1 MFVLVLL
8 HIIIIF
14 ISLNVQVI
22 CIHDLSSIYHVPLA
36 MESHNII
43 EYLKNRLQLNI
54 PSPRPNRILQ
64 QWRQLARRVDTVT
77 CELRIALVG
86 KYTKLEDSYAS
97 VIKSLQHAAIQAGY
111 KLVTKFIEACHL
123 ERQTKIKDQVQ
134 YHEAW
139 QEICKSDGVI
149 VPGGFGSRGMEG
161 KIRACQWC
169 RENKKPFLGICLGFQ
184 AAAIE
189 FSRNVLNLKNANSK
203 EIDPLTPHPVVVEML
218 EFTPEN
224 MGGTMRLGSKK
235 TIFRPKDTSKIRKLY
250 GQPDAVFERHRHRY
264 EINKEY
270 VAQLEAAG
278 MKFVGVDE
286 QNERMEIME
295 LDDHPY
301 YVGVQ
306 FHPEYLS
313 RPLTPSPPFLG
324 LILAAKNRLNSYLS
338 HDCRYS
344 PRELS
349 DSSSLEDF
357 QTNGDDHSTTSTN
370 NSTFKGFPIIN
381 PKGLEILD
389 SSTEDLT
396 ANMENIKC

>member
-1 MFVLVLL
+1 
-8 HIIIIF
+8 
-14 ISLNVQVI
+14 
-22 CIHDLSSIYHVPLA
+22 

-43 EYLKNRLQLNI
+43 KYLQKRLQLDI
-54 PSPRPNRILQ
+54 PSPRPNNILQ
-64 QWRQLARRVDTVT
+64 QWRNLARRVDTVT
-77 CELRIALVG
+77 CELQIALVG

-111 KLVTKFIEACHL
+111 KLKVKFIEACHL
-123 ERQTKIKDQVQ
+123 EKQSKIKDQVQ

-139 QEICKSDGVI
+139 QEICKSDGII

-169 RENKKPFLGICLGFQ
+169 RENRKPFLGICLGFQ

-189 FSRNVLNLKNANSK
+189 FSRNVLGLKNANSK
-203 EIDPLTPHPVVVEML
+203 EIDPLIEHPIVVEML
-218 EFTPEN
+218 EYNPEN

-235 TIFRPKDTSKIRKLY
+235 TVFKANDQSKIRKLY

-264 EINKEY
+264 EINKDY
-270 VAQLEAAG
+270 VARLEEAG

-286 QNERMEIME
+286 KNERMEIME

-313 RPLTPSPPFLG
+313 RPLQPSPPFLG
-324 LILAAKNRLNSYLS
+324 LILAAKNRLSAYLNN
-338 HDCRYS
+338 DCRYS
-344 PRELS
+344 PRDQS
-349 DSSSLEDF
+349 DSSSMEDLRAA
-357 QTNGDDHSTTSTN
+357 TDNLSMSTSDRSGHLN
-370 NSTFKGFPIIN
+370 GFPPLNRNGIHN
-381 PKGLEILD
+381 KYVD
-389 SSTEDLT
+389 TSDEDLMVEGKQPKT
-396 ANMENIKC
+396 D

>member
-1 MFVLVLL
+1 MF
-8 HIIIIF
+8 HNYYCIF
-14 ISLNVQVI
+14 QVI

-43 EYLKNRLQLNI
+43 KYLQTRLQLNI
-54 PSPRPNRILQ
+54 PSPRPNNILQ
-64 QWRQLARRVDTVT
+64 QWRNLARRVDTVT
-77 CELRIALVG
+77 IELQIALVG

-111 KLVTKFIEACHL
+111 KLKVKFIEACHL
-123 ERQTKIKDQVQ
+123 EKQTKVKDQVQ

-139 QEICKSDGVI
+139 QEICKSDGII

-169 RENKKPFLGICLGFQ
+169 RENRKPFLGICLGFQ

-189 FSRNVLNLKNANSK
+189 FSRNVLGLKNSNSK
-203 EIDPLTPHPVVVEML
+203 EIDPLIEHPIVVEML
-218 EFTPEN
+218 EYTPEN

-235 TIFRPKDTSKIRKLY
+235 TVFQPNDQSKIRKLY

-264 EINKEY
+264 EINKDY
-270 VAQLEAAG
+270 VSRLEEAG

-286 QNERMEIME
+286 KNERMEIME

-313 RPLTPSPPFLG
+313 RPLQPSPPFLG
-324 LILAAKNRLNSYLS
+324 LILAAKNRLTSYLNN
-338 HDCRYS
+338 DCRYS
-344 PRELS
+344 PRDQS
-349 DSSSLEDF
+349 DSSSMEDLRI
-357 QTNGDDHSTTSTN
+357 NGDDHLSTTTSERN
-370 NSTFKGFPIIN
+370 GGHLNGFPPLSSQN
-381 PKGLEILD
+381 GLRKYDIYD
-389 SSTEDLT
+389 TSDEDLT
-396 ANMENIKC
+396 NDGKPTKTD